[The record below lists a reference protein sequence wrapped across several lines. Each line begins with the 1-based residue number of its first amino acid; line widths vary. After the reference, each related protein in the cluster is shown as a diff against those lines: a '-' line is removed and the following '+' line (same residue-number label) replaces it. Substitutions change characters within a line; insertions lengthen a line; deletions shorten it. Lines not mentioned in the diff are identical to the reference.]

1 VKLRVVLLELSRIID
16 SSGGTTQSI
25 SSLHQLRVAT
35 EKKGGEVMNIV
46 IYRHNPVLAERV
58 QRAKPDFV
66 KEFPASMSVED
77 IRLALPEA
85 YWDLLKQLS
94 ESPEGEKLWRQ
105 NKVGIYVDGTVMAA
119 GAEFLAKEAPM
130 HLIGLI
136 RQDNVG
142 AYDWYA
148 THIAEAAKG
157 ATRVVLVRAKIAD
170 HNSEGLS
177 HIDHVRL
184 QEDEAYRQ
192 SRESAVVQK
201 WIERLGEHG
210 ISPVVVDKIREPYA
224 PFSISPESETLV
236 VGAVVIADHHH
247 VGSYGAEKF
256 IRKNGGQVW
265 FNAYPPFRDDG
276 FLSS

>member
-1 VKLRVVLLELSRIID
+1 
-16 SSGGTTQSI
+16 
-25 SSLHQLRVAT
+25 
-35 EKKGGEVMNIV
+35 MNIV

-58 QRAKPDFV
+58 REAKPDFV

-77 IRLALPEA
+77 IRSALPEA
-85 YWDLLKQLS
+85 YWDLLRQLS
-94 ESPEGEKLWRQ
+94 ESPEGKKLWQQ

-119 GAEFLAKEAPM
+119 GVGFLQKEAPT
-130 HLIGLI
+130 HLRII

-148 THIAEAAKG
+148 AHIAEAAKG
-157 ATRVVLVRAKIAD
+157 ATRVVLVRTKIAD
-170 HNSEGLS
+170 HNSEDLS

-192 SRESAVVQK
+192 SRESAVIQK
-201 WIERLGEHG
+201 WIKRLGQHG
-210 ISPVVVDKIREPYA
+210 ISPVVVDKIREQYA

-236 VGAVVIADHHH
+236 AGAVVIADHHH

-256 IRKNGGQVW
+256 VRNNGGQAW
-265 FNAYPPFRDDG
+265 FNAYPPFRDDD